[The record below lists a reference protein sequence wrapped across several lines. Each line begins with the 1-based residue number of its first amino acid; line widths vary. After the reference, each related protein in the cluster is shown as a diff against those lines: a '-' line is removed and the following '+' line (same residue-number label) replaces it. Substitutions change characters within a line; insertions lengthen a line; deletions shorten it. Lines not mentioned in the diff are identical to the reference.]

1 MLYVREY
8 VFMHVLESALKVEAY
23 LSLDCNQIDDNM
35 NTITYLLEYMHV
47 CIYLY
52 AYYMYYIISHQ
63 ILMLYLIFYR
73 FMYADIDLL
82 VYFTK
87 WAKSSINQFSG
98 ERSFILKQYNEY

>member
-1 MLYVREY
+1 MYVREY

-52 AYYMYYIISHQ
+52 AYYVLHYFTSN
-63 ILMLYLIFYR
+63 FDAVFNFDR
-73 FMYADIDLL
+73 FIYAVIDLS

-87 WAKSSINQFSG
+87 LTDKIFG
-98 ERSFILKQYNEY
+98 KLI